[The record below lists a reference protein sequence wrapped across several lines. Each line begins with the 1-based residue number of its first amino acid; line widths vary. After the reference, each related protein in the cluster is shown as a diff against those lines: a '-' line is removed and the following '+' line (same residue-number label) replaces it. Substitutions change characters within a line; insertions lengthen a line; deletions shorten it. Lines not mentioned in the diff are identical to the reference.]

1 MKLHSSKPI
10 FQTICRVYLDV
21 RQRYPCLDIG
31 TINDYSLFNQNRKLL
46 KVNGLK

>member
-1 MKLHSSKPI
+1 MGVNGLKNDYNLY
-10 FQTICRVYLDV
+10 FGV
-21 RQRYPCLDIG
+21 RQLDPCLDIA